1 MCFDR
6 DNQNSV
12 LTMETQGAKVALDS
26 TTTASD
32 EIALRQLIEQGGLL
46 SYFQSIQDIQNQG
59 VAGYEALV
67 RGPLNSQLHRAD
79 QLFGAADKYQL
90 THELEIASLSCHLST
105 IAGSNNQAFFTV
117 NISPKMLFDNRVWQ
131 TLNEFSSPSRIKLEL
146 TEHLPVNDWQPVK
159 EKMNQLRKLGY
170 QIWLDDVGCGFF
182 DLELIDTVQP
192 EVVKLCI
199 KIVSRLT
206 VDSHLVKD
214 IQSVIQAV
222 HQYGGKVLAE
232 GIEDQQQ
239 LDMAKQ
245 LGVDFAQGFLFDKP
259 APLC

>member
-1 MCFDR
+1 MCFDK
-6 DNQNSV
+6 DNQNGE
-12 LTMETQGAKVALDS
+12 LTMETQGATVALDK
-26 TTTASD
+26 TTIVSD
-32 EIALRQLIEQGGLL
+32 EIALQQLIEQGGLL

-67 RGPLNSQLHRAD
+67 RGPLDTRLHRAD
-79 QLFGAADKYQL
+79 QLFATADKYNL
-90 THELEIASLSCHLST
+90 THELEIASLSSHLNT
-105 IAGSNNQAFFTV
+105 IAGINGQAFFTV
-117 NISPKMLFDNRVWQ
+117 NISPKMLFDARVWQ
-131 TLNEFSSPSRIKLEL
+131 ILNDFSSPSRIKLEL
-146 TEHLPVNDWQPVK
+146 TEHLPVDDWQPVK
-159 EKMNQLRKLGY
+159 QKMNQLRTLGY

-206 VDSHLVKD
+206 IDSHLVQD
-214 IQSVIQAV
+214 IKSVIQAV

-232 GIEDQQQ
+232 GIEEQQQ

-245 LGVDFAQGFLFDKP
+245 LGVDYAQGFLFDKP

>member
-12 LTMETQGAKVALDS
+12 LTMETQGVTVALDK

-32 EIALRQLIEQGGLL
+32 EIALQQLIEQGGLL

-67 RGPLNSQLHRAD
+67 RGPLDTSLHRAD
-79 QLFGAADKYQL
+79 QLFATADKYNL
-90 THELEIASLSCHLST
+90 THELEIASLSSHLNT
-105 IAGSNNQAFFTV
+105 IAGIDSPAFFTV
-117 NISPKMLFDNRVWQ
+117 NISPKMLFDTRVWQ
-131 TLNEFSSPSRIKLEL
+131 VLNDFSSPSRVKLEL

-159 EKMNQLRKLGY
+159 EKMNQLRVLGY

-206 VDSHLVKD
+206 VDSRLVQD
-214 IQSVIQAV
+214 IKSVIQAV

-232 GIEDQQQ
+232 GIEEQQQ
-239 LDMAKQ
+239 LGMAKH
-245 LGVDFAQGFLFDKP
+245 LGVDYAQGFLFDKP